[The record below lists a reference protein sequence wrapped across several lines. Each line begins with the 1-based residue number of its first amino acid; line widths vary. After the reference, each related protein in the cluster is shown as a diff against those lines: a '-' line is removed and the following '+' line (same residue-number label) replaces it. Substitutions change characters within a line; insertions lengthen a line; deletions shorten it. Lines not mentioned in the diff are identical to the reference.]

1 MARTTQDI
9 SKSVPQI
16 TEELVLGGTGIR
28 SGATAL
34 ASFAQVPVKGIY
46 VCSFAFD
53 AAALTNTVTVQ
64 LQEVSITDS
73 THAVRVAVGDLFI
86 PFGPPIGAGAGTLD
100 STVTVVP
107 AKAVTIDKAP
117 VQFVNLTAAATNPGL
132 ITYTYL
138 WIKVA

>member
-1 MARTTQDI
+1 MAVDTTRDVQA
-9 SKSVPQI
+9 
-16 TEELVLGGTGIR
+16 VLESAIIPSATTIRGTA
-28 SGATAL
+28 SAL
-34 ASFAQVPVKGIY
+34 ASLTPVPIKGIY
-46 VCSFAFD
+46 AVTFALD

-73 THAVRVAVGDLFI
+73 SHTVRVAVGDLFI

-100 STVTVVP
+100 ATVTVVP

-117 VQFVNLTAAATNPGL
+117 VQFVNLTAAATNPGA
-132 ITYTYL
+132 ITFSYL